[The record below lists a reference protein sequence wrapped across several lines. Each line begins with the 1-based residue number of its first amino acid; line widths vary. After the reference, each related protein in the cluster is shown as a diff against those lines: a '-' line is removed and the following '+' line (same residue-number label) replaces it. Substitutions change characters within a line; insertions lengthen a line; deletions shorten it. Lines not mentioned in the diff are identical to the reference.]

1 MGAAVCKETENQTN
15 KIPLSELDN
24 NQTQNEIPQNP
35 QNDVYSNFEKNML
48 DMHNTLRIRNGLEPL
63 VWDKALQQKAA
74 DWNQFMAQEAN
85 GTAVC
90 RNMRHPGTGP
100 NGTEEEVGK
109 FLPNGNGQNLYQS
122 NAVKVV
128 NGQPV
133 PFDSSSPQE
142 AVRKWYDE
150 CSIWKKP
157 QPGQQVPDR
166 FLEVGHM
173 TQLLWKDA
181 RKVGCSRVGCRDTN
195 KYQGKDIPS
204 QGSIIT
210 CHYDRGNVGGQF
222 QTQVPDD
229 IYCKVPN
236 EWIYKK

>member
-1 MGAAVCKETENQTN
+1 MGSSFCKETQPEN
-15 KIPLSELDN
+15 KIPLQSIGYSNN
-24 NQTQNEIPQNP
+24 NQTQNIVPQ
-35 QNDVYSNFEKNML
+35 QTQTHSDFEKNML
-48 DMHNTLRIRNGLEPL
+48 HMHNVLRQRNGLEPL

-74 DWNQFMAQEAN
+74 DWNQFMAQEAD
-85 GTAVC
+85 GEAIC

-122 NAVKVV
+122 NAAKVI

-157 QPGQQVPDR
+157 EPGQQIPNR

-181 RKVGCSRVGCRDTN
+181 RKVGCSRIGCRDTN
-195 KYQGKDIPS
+195 KYRGKSIPS
-204 QGSIIT
+204 KGSIIT

-222 QTQVPDD
+222 QDQIPDD
-229 IYCKVPN
+229 IFCEVPN
-236 EWIYKK
+236 EWIHKE